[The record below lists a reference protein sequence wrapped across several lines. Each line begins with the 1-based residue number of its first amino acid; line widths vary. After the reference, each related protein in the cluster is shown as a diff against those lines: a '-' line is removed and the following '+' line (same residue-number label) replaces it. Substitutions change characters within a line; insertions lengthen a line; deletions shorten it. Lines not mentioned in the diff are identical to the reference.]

1 MKDIFEAARAALDSH
16 EIKIRSAN
24 EDLIASKE
32 LLRGTTGAS
41 LVEYETM
48 TSEVGAREDKLNE
61 LKLQRKE
68 FKCFLSDLTSRLEK
82 VKFDQ
87 NFEAKVLEIRKY
99 LGIECNRL
107 KCALPMYARRSDIL
121 DVVEKNQVS
130 VILGETG
137 SGKSTQMAQYI
148 YQAGFTSGG
157 GGADCMHATKK
168 NCSSESSNSRCFR
181 DGILRWSSGWLS
193 SRYAK
198 TKVLEC
204 YYQNTVYDRPCAFE

>member
-157 GGADCMHATKK
+157 GGGLIACTQPRKIAAVSLATHVA
-168 NCSSESSNSRCFR
+168 SEMASCV
-181 DGILRWSSGWLS
+181 GQVVG
-193 SRYAK
+193 
-198 TKVLEC
+198 
-204 YYQNTVYDRPCAFE
+204 YQVGMQKRKS